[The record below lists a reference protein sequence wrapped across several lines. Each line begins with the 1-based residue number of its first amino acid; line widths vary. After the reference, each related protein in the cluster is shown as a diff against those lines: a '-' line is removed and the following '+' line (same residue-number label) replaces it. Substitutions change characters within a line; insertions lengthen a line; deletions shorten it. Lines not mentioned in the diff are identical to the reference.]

1 MRRFKVLTLLLIL
14 VLVFSSVSYAKEIE
28 ISGSLN
34 SYLVGN
40 PNNGSIEE
48 EEKVNLILEKE
59 FGLDANMHLDL
70 EVASDANSSTSTS
83 FNEAYLN
90 YYTRNMDWRIGKQEI
105 SWGSAYK
112 MNPTSYFNP
121 SDLTAL
127 KPLDEKLG
135 VKAVKGVYYAPR
147 GLEITG
153 VVVPFFKGDEVSDK
167 MVNSILNTTIK
178 ELQQVKLD
186 PSIAIDE
193 ENPYTN
199 SVDRKVENV
208 QGGIKVT
215 KRRFHDYDISLSAY
229 HGRDKLP
236 IVDDEATLDTIDI
249 PSSDPKATVSFVYPE
264 ADRVGFDIIGDLGD
278 MGVWTEATYS
288 DYQGEQYANTLE
300 AAVGIDYKF
309 DNDLYLVGQ
318 GYYKE
323 GRTESEPKVKA
334 ANFYVSKPIFD
345 FHEIEVTTLYDFES
359 ETSLIEPQFNYSLA
373 NSIELQLGGTYVD
386 SAKKGTSRGLISALG
401 QDRIYTRLNVEF

>member
-1 MRRFKVLTLLLIL
+1 MRRFKVLTLLLVLLLIL
-14 VLVFSSVSYAKEIE
+14 SSVSYAKEIE

-40 PNNGSIEE
+40 PNNGLIEE

-59 FGLDANMHLDL
+59 FGFDANMHLDL
-70 EVASDANSSTSTS
+70 EFKSDANSSTTTS

-90 YYTRNMDWRIGKQEI
+90 YYTQNMDWRLGKQEI

-112 MNPTSYFNP
+112 INPTSYFNP
-121 SDLTAL
+121 NDLTAL

-135 VKAVKGVYYAPR
+135 VKAIKGIYYAPR

-153 VVVPFFKGDEVSDK
+153 VVVPFFREDELGEENVDSIVNKIEQELKVMNPSLDEVAYSKSDTK
-167 MVNSILNTTIK
+167 NNI
-178 ELQQVKLD
+178 
-186 PSIAIDE
+186 
-193 ENPYTN
+193 ENIE
-199 SVDRKVENV
+199 S
-208 QGGIKVT
+208 GFKVT
-215 KRRFHDYDISLSAY
+215 KRGFHGYDVSLSAY

-236 IVDDEATLDTIDI
+236 AIDNKATLDTVIDG
-249 PSSDPKATVSFVYPE
+249 DTKATINFVYPK
-264 ADRVGFDIIGDLGD
+264 ANRVGLDIIGDLGD
-278 MGVWTEATYS
+278 MGVWAETTYS
-288 DYQGEQYANTLE
+288 DYQDEQFKNIIE

-309 DNDLYLVGQ
+309 DNNLYLVGQ

-323 GRTESEPKVKA
+323 GRTESEPRVKA

-345 FHEIEVTTLYDFES
+345 FHEIEITTLYDFES

-373 NSIELQLGGTYVD
+373 NSVELQLGGTYVD
-386 SAKKGTSRGLISALG
+386 SAEKDTSSGLISALG

>member
-1 MRRFKVLTLLLIL
+1 MRRFKVLTLLLVLLLIL
-14 VLVFSSVSYAKEIE
+14 SSVSYAKDIE

-40 PNNGSIEE
+40 PNNGLIEE

-59 FGLDANMHLDL
+59 FGFDANMHLDL
-70 EVASDANSSTSTS
+70 EFKSDANSSTTTS

-90 YYTRNMDWRIGKQEI
+90 YYTQNMDWRLGKQEI

-112 MNPTSYFNP
+112 INPTSYFNP
-121 SDLTAL
+121 NDLTAL

-135 VKAVKGVYYAPR
+135 VKAIKGIYYAPK

-153 VVVPFFKGDEVSDK
+153 VVVPFFRGISLKNNAKDNVGD
-167 MVNSILNTTIK
+167 N
-178 ELQQVKLD
+178 VKNIQ
-186 PSIAIDE
+186 S
-193 ENPYTN
+193 
-199 SVDRKVENV
+199 
-208 QGGIKVT
+208 GFKVT

-236 IVDDEATLDTIDI
+236 AVDSKANFIY
-249 PSSDPKATVSFVYPE
+249 PKAN
-264 ADRVGFDIIGDLGD
+264 RVGLDIIGDLGD
-278 MGVWTEATYS
+278 MGVWAETTYS
-288 DYQGEQYANTLE
+288 DYQDEQFKNVIET
-300 AAVGIDYKF
+300 AVGIDYKF
-309 DNDLYLVGQ
+309 DNNLYLVGQ

-323 GRTESEPKVKA
+323 GRTESEPRVKA

-373 NSIELQLGGTYVD
+373 NSVELQLGGTYVD
-386 SAKKGTSRGLISALG
+386 SAEKDTSSGLISALG